1 MKIRRI
7 RRREFMAVLGGLVS
21 WPATVRAQSS
31 NDRVARVAYLGATSP
46 SALDPRQIEQFKHGL
61 AENGLVEGRN
71 ITVDYLWAEGN
82 RDRLRQLADELARRN
97 LDVIVTAGPQAV
109 GALIAVGVK
118 TPVVF
123 AIYGDPIGFGVVESL
138 AHPGKNLTGLSMAN
152 SHLESKRLELLR
164 EAFPALKRVAILH
177 DPTASSS
184 SELNDVQSGA
194 RALGLEA
201 VILEASDPAR
211 FDSIFADAASQ
222 GVNGVAGMAS
232 AFLNFHHHRLIELAA
247 RYRLPSIWESSG
259 YVRDGGLL
267 SYGPS
272 FPDMYRRSA
281 GYIAKILRGT
291 KASDLPIEQPI
302 KFEFSVNLKTAK
314 ALDLVI
320 PSTLLS
326 LADEVIE

>member
-1 MKIRRI
+1 
-7 RRREFMAVLGGLVS
+7 
-21 WPATVRAQSS
+21 
-31 NDRVARVAYLGATSP
+31 
-46 SALDPRQIEQFKHGL
+46 
-61 AENGLVEGRN
+61 
-71 ITVDYLWAEGN
+71 
-82 RDRLRQLADELARRN
+82 
-97 LDVIVTAGPQAV
+97 
-109 GALIAVGVK
+109 
-118 TPVVF
+118 
-123 AIYGDPIGFGVVESL
+123 
-138 AHPGKNLTGLSMAN
+138 
-152 SHLESKRLELLR
+152 
-164 EAFPALKRVAILH
+164 
-177 DPTASSS
+177 
-184 SELNDVQSGA
+184 
-194 RALGLEA
+194 
-201 VILEASDPAR
+201 
-211 FDSIFADAASQ
+211 
-222 GVNGVAGMAS
+222 MAS